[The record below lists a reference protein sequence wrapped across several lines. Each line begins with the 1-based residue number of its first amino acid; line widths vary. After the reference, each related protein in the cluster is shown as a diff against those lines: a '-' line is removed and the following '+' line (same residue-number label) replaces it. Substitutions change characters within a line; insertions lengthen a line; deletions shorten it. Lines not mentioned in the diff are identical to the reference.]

1 MLGYLKSS
9 FISLFSHETILLFF
23 SIFLFATA
31 VGIDIVTFP
40 SILSKHGFSPFKIG
54 IASGFEVIAA
64 ITMSFFLGKII
75 SKFGLFRSLFFS
87 STSYAIAIAIIF
99 FCKNFYLWIAVAF
112 LMGTCWFA
120 YNVLRQ
126 AWLNIIINE
135 QQRGI
140 VAGIYSAMISAGLA
154 IGPVIVKFLGAEN
167 YSSFL
172 ASSFLVLLSFT
183 ILTPLKKM
191 PAPQITSQKI
201 PLAEFFKT
209 NSRCFLGR
217 FFLDL
222 QCFCMLAFTVIYG
235 KKIGLSAE
243 DAGLLITAYMTS
255 GFLDIFIG
263 ILIKKFNPYKL
274 INLSFIGSLVCI
286 LIICLFH
293 ESYKLLLLT
302 YFWFGTFGAVIY
314 IASITITNNDYPKE
328 KLIGANSTLQRI
340 ASSGSLCGTLLGG
353 ISIQIFGEAGFP
365 IAIIFS
371 CIGYLI
377 FHVIYEKKYAQK
389 N

>member
-1 MLGYLKSS
+1 
-9 FISLFSHETILLFF
+9 
-23 SIFLFATA
+23 
-31 VGIDIVTFP
+31 
-40 SILSKHGFSPFKIG
+40 
-54 IASGFEVIAA
+54 
-64 ITMSFFLGKII
+64 
-75 SKFGLFRSLFFS
+75 
-87 STSYAIAIAIIF
+87 
-99 FCKNFYLWIAVAF
+99 
-112 LMGTCWFA
+112 
-120 YNVLRQ
+120 
-126 AWLNIIINE
+126 
-135 QQRGI
+135 
-140 VAGIYSAMISAGLA
+140 MISAGLA

-371 CIGYLI
+371 CISYLGFHI
-377 FHVIYEKKYAQK
+377 FYEKKYAQK